1 MNYIKL
7 IYLSVFCGIITIL
20 AFFNIVYSF
29 YLNLYLNLNTYIYT
43 FFISIFLSLI
53 FYIAK
58 NNNEKKTT
66 IYEKILTILLGY
78 FLLPLIISIPFYFS
92 IYNLTFINSFFEAIS
107 GFTSTGFTIFNN
119 INHIDQSLILWRSAS
134 QWVGGLYFLFSII
147 VLIDIFDHSFK
158 KSLTNFIS
166 FNKAETLKQSLK
178 IFLLYSTMTLVIFII
193 LNIFDVRL
201 FNSLNLAMTI
211 ISSGGF
217 LPSNDL
223 SNILIK
229 NSQIIITSLLM
240 LTSFFSIFLTYNLF
254 FTKNHN
260 LNFFN
265 EDIHLLI
272 YFLTLL
278 LIFFIFPN
286 YDNNFSQLFL
296 SLTSSVSNIG
306 FSLNNDLPNLS
317 FIFLIFVMI
326 GGSFFSTSSGIRFL
340 KVYSLFKYS
349 INEILSYSRP
359 KNIYINK
366 HLFSKE
372 FFKID
377 EIYKYFLSILIFI
390 LSLLFLTFLLTLS
403 GIEFESSFKLSIL
416 TLMNTVN
423 SSMYGLSDFS
433 FYDLHFLNKYYLIF
447 FMIMGRFELLTLLIV
462 CKKFLFKNWIRTIN
476 IFNIF
481 ICTLSS
487 AG

>member
-1 MNYIKL
+1 MNYIKF
-7 IYLSVFCGIITIL
+7 IHLSVFCAIITLL
-20 AFFNIVYSF
+20 AFFNIVYSY
-29 YLNLYLNLNTYIYT
+29 YLNLYLNLNTYVYT
-43 FFISIFLSLI
+43 FLVSIFLTVL
-53 FYIAK
+53 FYISK
-58 NNNEKKTT
+58 NNDEKKIT

-92 IYNLTFINSFFEAIS
+92 IYNLTFINSYFEAIS
-107 GFTSTGFTIFNN
+107 GFTSTGFTIFDN

-147 VLIDIFDHSFK
+147 LLIDIFDHSFK

-178 IFLLYSTMTLVIFII
+178 IFFLYSLITLGIFII

-201 FNSLNLAMTI
+201 FYSLNLAMTV

-217 LPSNDL
+217 LPSNNL
-223 SNILIK
+223 SGILIN

-240 LTSFFSIFLTYNLF
+240 LTSFFSIFLIYNLI

-265 EDIHLLI
+265 EDIHLLF

-278 LIFFIFPN
+278 FIFFTFLN
-286 YDNNFSQLFL
+286 FDNNFSELFL
-296 SLTSSVSNIG
+296 SLTSSVSNVG
-306 FSLNNDLPNLS
+306 FSLDNSSKNLS
-317 FIFLIFVMI
+317 FIFLILVMI

-372 FFKID
+372 FFQLN
-377 EIYKYFLSILIFI
+377 EIYKYFLSVIIFI
-390 LSLLFLTFLLTLS
+390 ISLLFLTILLTLS
-403 GIEFESSFKLSIL
+403 GIEFENSFKLSIL

-423 SSMYGLSDFS
+423 SSMYGFTDFS
-433 FYDLHFLNKYYLIF
+433 FHDLQFFTKYYLIF
-447 FMIMGRFELLTLLIV
+447 FMIIGRLELLTILII
-462 CKKFLFKNWIRTIN
+462 CKKFLFKN
-476 IFNIF
+476 
-481 ICTLSS
+481 
-487 AG
+487 

>member
-7 IYLSVFCGIITIL
+7 IYLSVFCGIISIL
-20 AFFNIVYSF
+20 SFFNIVYSY

-43 FFISIFLSLI
+43 FSISIFLALLFFLS
-53 FYIAK
+53 K
-58 NNNEKKTT
+58 SNDEKKIT
-66 IYEKILTILLGY
+66 IYEKILTIFLGY
-78 FLLPLIISIPFYFS
+78 FLLPLIIAIPYYFS
-92 IYNLTFINSFFEAIS
+92 IYNLTFVNSYFESIS
-107 GFTSTGFTIFNN
+107 GFTSTGFTIFDN

-134 QWVGGLYFLFSII
+134 QWIGGLYFLFSII
-147 VLIDIFDHSFK
+147 LLIDIFDHSFK

-178 IFLLYSTMTLVIFII
+178 IFLLYSLITLGIFII
-193 LNIFDVRL
+193 LNIFEIRM

-217 LPSNDL
+217 LPSNSL
-223 SNILIK
+223 SNILIS

-240 LTSFFSIFLTYNLF
+240 LLSFFSIFLLYNLI

-272 YFLTLL
+272 YLFS
-278 LIFFIFPN
+278 LIFLFFTFLN
-286 YDNNFSQLFL
+286 FENNFSELFL
-296 SLTSSVSNIG
+296 SLVSSISNIG
-306 FSLNNDLPNLS
+306 FSLDNNSIKLS
-317 FIFLIFVMI
+317 SFFLILVII

-340 KVYSLFKYS
+340 KIYSLFKYS

-372 FFKID
+372 SFQLN
-377 EIYKYFLSILIFI
+377 EIYKYFLSIIIFI
-390 LSLLFLTFLLTLS
+390 ISLLFLTFLLTLS
-403 GIEFESSFKLSIL
+403 GIQFENSFKISIL

-423 SSMYGLSDFS
+423 SSMYGFSDFS
-433 FYDLHFLNKYYLIF
+433 FYDLHFLTKYYLIF
-447 FMIMGRFELLTLLIV
+447 FMIIGRLELLTLLII
-462 CKKFLFKNWIRTIN
+462 CKKFLFKN
-476 IFNIF
+476 
-481 ICTLSS
+481 
-487 AG
+487 

>member
-7 IYLSVFCGIITIL
+7 IYLSVFCGIISIL
-20 AFFNIVYSF
+20 SFLNIVYSF
-29 YLNLYLNLNTYIYT
+29 YLNLYLNLNTYVYT
-43 FFISIFLSLI
+43 FLISIFLTFL
-53 FYIAK
+53 FYISK

-66 IYEKILTILLGY
+66 IYEKILTIILGY
-78 FLLPLIISIPFYFS
+78 FLLPLIISIPFNLS
-92 IYNLTFINSFFEAIS
+92 IYNLTFINSYFEAIS
-107 GFTSTGFTIFNN
+107 GFTSTGFTIFDN

-134 QWVGGLYFLFSII
+134 QWVGGLYFLFSVIL
-147 VLIDIFDHSFK
+147 LIDIFDHSFK

-178 IFLLYSTMTLVIFII
+178 IFLLYSSITLGIFII
-193 LNIFDVRL
+193 LNIFEIRM
-201 FNSLNLAMTI
+201 FNSLNLAMTV

-217 LPSNDL
+217 LPSNNL
-223 SNILIK
+223 SNILIN

-240 LTSFFSIFLTYNLF
+240 LTSFFSIFLVYNLI

-265 EDIHLLI
+265 EDIHLLF

-278 LIFFIFPN
+278 FTFFIFFDF
-286 YDNNFSQLFL
+286 DNDFSELLL

-306 FSLNNDLPNLS
+306 FSLDNNSTNLS
-317 FIFLIFVMI
+317 FFFLLLAII

-340 KVYSLFKYS
+340 KIYSLFKYS

-372 FFKID
+372 SFQLN
-377 EIYKYFLSILIFI
+377 EIHKYFLSIVIFI
-390 LSLLFLTFLLTLS
+390 ISLLFLTFLLTLS
-403 GIEFESSFKLSIL
+403 GIEFENSFKLSVL
-416 TLMNTVN
+416 TLINTVN
-423 SSMYGLSDFS
+423 SSMYGFSDFS
-433 FYDLHFLNKYYLIF
+433 FYDLHFFTKYYLIF
-447 FMIMGRFELLTLLIV
+447 FMIMGRLELLTLLII
-462 CKKFLFKNWIRTIN
+462 CKKFLFKN
-476 IFNIF
+476 
-481 ICTLSS
+481 
-487 AG
+487 

>member
-1 MNYIKL
+1 MNYVKL
-7 IYLSVFCGIITIL
+7 IYLSIFCGIISIL
-20 AFFNIVYSF
+20 SFFNIVYSY

-43 FFISIFLSLI
+43 FLASLI
-53 FYIAK
+53 LTFVFYLSKSID
-58 NNNEKKTT
+58 EKKTT
-66 IYEKILTILLGY
+66 IYEKIITILIGY
-78 FLLPLIISIPFYFS
+78 IFLPIIISIPFYFS
-92 IYNLTFINSFFEAIS
+92 IYNLTFVNSYFEAIS

-147 VLIDIFDHSFK
+147 LLLDIFDNSFK

-166 FNKAETLKQSLK
+166 FNKAETLKQSFK
-178 IFLLYSTMTLVIFII
+178 IFLLYSLITLGIFII
-193 LNIFDVRL
+193 LNIFEVRM

-217 LPSNDL
+217 LPSNNL
-223 SNILIK
+223 SNILIN

-240 LTSFFSIFLTYNLF
+240 LISFFSIFLLYNLI

-265 EDIHLLI
+265 EDIHLLL

-278 LIFFIFPN
+278 FIFFVFFN
-286 YDNNFSQLFL
+286 FDNNFSEIFL
-296 SLTSSVSNIG
+296 ALTSSVSNIG
-306 FSLNNDLPNLS
+306 FSLNKSSENLS
-317 FIFLIFVMI
+317 FIFIILVII

-340 KVYSLFKYS
+340 KIYSLFKYS

-359 KNIYINK
+359 KNIFVNK

-372 FFKID
+372 FFELN
-377 EIYKYFLSILIFI
+377 EIYKFFLTVLIFI
-390 LSLLFLTFLLTLS
+390 ISMLILTFLLTLN
-403 GIEFESSFKLSIL
+403 GIEFENSFKLSIL

-423 SSMYGLSDFS
+423 SAMFGLADFS
-433 FYDLHFLNKYYLIF
+433 FNDLHFFTKYYLIF
-447 FMIMGRFELLTLLIV
+447 FMIIGRMELLTVLII
-462 CKKFLFKNWIRTIN
+462 CKKFLFKN
-476 IFNIF
+476 
-481 ICTLSS
+481 
-487 AG
+487 